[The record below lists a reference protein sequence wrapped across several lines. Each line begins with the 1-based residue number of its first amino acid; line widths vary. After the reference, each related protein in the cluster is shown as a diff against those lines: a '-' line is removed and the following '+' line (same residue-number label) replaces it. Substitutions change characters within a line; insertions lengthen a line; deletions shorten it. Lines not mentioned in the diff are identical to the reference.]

1 MDAEKQKQITGY
13 FIDESMEHLQT
24 IETGLLNVETM
35 MTDSETLNEVFRA
48 AHSIKGGAAMLGFSS
63 IQYTAHKLEDYFK
76 ILKDNSEIKVDQ
88 NLQSLFL
95 AGFDSLKDL
104 LEQLQSPLGLPQD
117 VANNLMEKSKQVFE
131 RLKEQLDQTIGHGN
145 VAESPASGEVRAMLM
160 VFQNDIPQRLREM
173 LELFKQADHPTS
185 RQHLQAICDQ
195 MYRTGEQ
202 FELRYWCDL
211 IKAVKSAIGNQNNQ
225 FRSLA
230 PVVIKEV
237 KQAQEMV
244 LAQRGSAIAISNQL
258 RQILPISEPV
268 TSLQID
274 DDQSSVFGISPSAL
288 ANGWHQFGDHLGWRS
303 MGSWIRSS
311 GISYQVSA
319 PAGHLPAPIWLA
331 SWDQAKDSNA
341 DQFRAEYDAMLKR
354 LGDCNL

>member
-24 IETGLLNVETM
+24 IETGLLNVDTM
-35 MTDSETLNEVFRA
+35 MSDTETLNEVFRA

-104 LEQLQSPLGLPQD
+104 LEQLQSPLGLSQD
-117 VANNLMEKSKQVFE
+117 VANTLMEKSKQVFE
-131 RLKEQLDQTIGHGN
+131 QLKVQLDRTMEHGN
-145 VAESPASGEVRAMLM
+145 AAEASASGEVRAMLM

-173 LELFKQADHPTS
+173 LDLFKQQDRPAS
-185 RQHLQAICDQ
+185 RQQLQAICDQ

-211 IKAVKSAIGNQNNQ
+211 IKAVKAAIGNQNNQ
-225 FRSLA
+225 FRALA
-230 PVVIKEV
+230 PVIIKEV

-258 RQILPISEPV
+258 RQILPAQDPV
-268 TSLQID
+268 TSFQID
-274 DDQSSVFGISPSAL
+274 EDQSSVFGIATETLS
-288 ANGWHQFGDHLGWRS
+288 NKWHGFGDRLGWRS
-303 MGSWIRSS
+303 MGSWIRTS
-311 GISYQVSA
+311 GVNFQRSA

-341 DQFRAEYDAMLKR
+341 EQFRTEYEAMLKR
-354 LGDCNL
+354 MGECDL

>member
-1 MDAEKQKQITGY
+1 MDADKQKQITGY
-13 FIDESMEHLQT
+13 FIDESLEHLQT
-24 IETGLLNVETM
+24 IETGLLNVDTM
-35 MTDSETLNEVFRA
+35 MSDAETLNEVFRA

-76 ILKDNSEIKVDQ
+76 VLKDHAEIKVDQ

-104 LEQLQSPLGLPQD
+104 LEQLQSPVGLTQD

-131 RLKEQLDQTIGHGN
+131 RLKEQLDQTIGHSK
-145 VAESPASGEVRAMLM
+145 VAEAPASGEVRAMLM

-173 LELFKQADHPTS
+173 LELFKQQDRPTS

-211 IKAVKSAIGNQNNQ
+211 IKVVKGTIANQNNG
-225 FRSLA
+225 FRTLA
-230 PVVIKEV
+230 PTVIKEV

-244 LAQRGSAIAISNQL
+244 LAQRGSAIAISSQL
-258 RQILPISEPV
+258 RQLLPVQEPV
-268 TSLQID
+268 TVLQFD
-274 DDQSSVFGISPSAL
+274 EDQSSVFGMAETAS
-288 ANGWHQFGDHLGWRS
+288 NKWHEFGDRLGWR
-303 MGSWIRSS
+303 MAGSWIRSANLNF
-311 GISYQVSA
+311 QASA
-319 PAGHLPAPIWLA
+319 PTGHLPAPIWLA
-331 SWDQAKDSNA
+331 TWDQSKDSNA
-341 DQFRAEYDAMLKR
+341 DQFRAEYEAMLKK
-354 LGDCNL
+354 LGDCGI

>member
-1 MDAEKQKQITGY
+1 MDADKQKQITGY

-35 MTDSETLNEVFRA
+35 MSDNETLNEVFRA

-76 ILKDNSEIKVDQ
+76 ILKDHSEIKVDQ

-95 AGFDSLKDL
+95 AGFDSLKAL
-104 LEQLQSPLGLPQD
+104 LEQLQSPVGLPQD
-117 VANNLMEKSKQVFE
+117 VAGNLMEKSKQVFE
-131 RLKEQLDQTIGHGN
+131 RLKEQLDQTIGHGK
-145 VAESPASGEVRAMLM
+145 VAEAPASGEVRAMLM

-173 LELFKQADHPTS
+173 LEIFKQQDRPTS
-185 RQHLQAICDQ
+185 RQQLQAICDQ

-211 IKAVKSAIGNQNNQ
+211 IKVVKVAVANQNNS
-225 FRSLA
+225 FRALA

-244 LAQRGSAIAISNQL
+244 LAQRGSAIAISPQL
-258 RQILPISEPV
+258 RQLLPMQETV
-268 TSLQID
+268 NLQSD
-274 DDQSSVFGISPSAL
+274 QDQSSVFGIAAPAFT
-288 ANGWHQFGDHLGWRS
+288 NKWHEFGDRLGWRH
-303 MGSWIRSS
+303 MGSWIRTANLN
-311 GISYQVSA
+311 YQASA
-319 PAGHLPAPIWLA
+319 PTGHLPAPIWLA

-341 DQFRAEYDAMLKR
+341 DQFRAEYEAMIKK
-354 LGDCNL
+354 LGECGL